1 MDRTLSLNEAK
12 TMIKYIIE
20 NNQLVQ
26 QAGQTPIAIGLE
38 SPPGIGKTTLVTD
51 IANEL
56 NMDLVML
63 NLAQLD
69 ELGDLV
75 GLPLKEYEFCD
86 EEGNCKWVPEKT
98 VAFYQNSPGW
108 KFNENTRTNY
118 SKPFWFKEES
128 KGILLCLDDFNRSI
142 TKFAQATMELIN
154 KQEYYSWK
162 LPPNSQ
168 IILTNNPDDG
178 NFSVFS
184 LDAAQ
189 KTRFLEFKIRFDIDS
204 WVQWAVHNRLD
215 ERCVAF
221 VQQNHTALF
230 PQYYGGGKN
239 KETSSYPVNPRVANM
254 FFNSLRSIKDY
265 SSQINLVSD
274 LAQSTIGS
282 AAAPLFLQFIGQG
295 LDKIFT
301 SEQLLDDSID
311 KVKEN
316 LKEYVKTVKDPKYR
330 TDIAAI
336 VADRVLNELL
346 YRYVTKKDR
355 VKPTHRKRMLE
366 LLNTDFFSV
375 DIKNKIVHNILTN
388 FALNAFINEE
398 LALELRKLSK

>member
-1 MDRTLSLNEAK
+1 MDKTLSLTEAK
-12 TMIKYIIE
+12 NIIKYIIE
-20 NNQLVQ
+20 NNKQVQ
-26 QAGQTPIAIGLE
+26 TSGQTPIAIGLE

-51 IANEL
+51 LAKEL
-56 NMDLVML
+56 DMELVVL

-75 GLPLKEYEFCD
+75 GLPLKEYEFCNSAG
-86 EEGNCKWVPEKT
+86 ECIWVPEKT
-98 VAFYQNSPGW
+98 VSYYQNNTDW
-108 KFNENTRTNY
+108 VFNNNTRTNY
-118 SKPFWFKEES
+118 SKPFWYKDTD

-168 IILTNNPDDG
+168 INLTNNPDDG

-189 KTRFLEFKIRFDIDS
+189 KTRFLEFKIRFDVES
-204 WVQWAVHNRLD
+204 WVQWAVHNRVD

-230 PQYYGGGKN
+230 PQYYGST
-239 KETSSYPVNPRVANM
+239 KEGSSHPVNPRVANM
-254 FFNSLRSIKDY
+254 FFNSLKSIKDY
-265 SSQINLVSD
+265 SQNIELVAT
-274 LAQSTIGS
+274 LAQATIGH

-295 LDKIFT
+295 LDKIYT
-301 SEQLLDDSID
+301 SEQLLDESID
-311 KVKEN
+311 SVKEN
-316 LKEYVKTVKDPKYR
+316 LAQYVKSVKDSSYR

-336 VADRVLNELL
+336 VADRFLNELL
-346 YRYVTKKDR
+346 YRYLTKKDR
-355 VKPTHRKRMLE
+355 VKPSHRKRLLE

-388 FALNAFINEE
+388 FALNAFIDDN
-398 LALELRKLSK
+398 LAIELRKLSK

>member
-1 MDRTLSLNEAK
+1 MDKPLSLTEAK
-12 TMIKYIIE
+12 SIIKYIIE
-20 NNQLVQ
+20 NNKVVQ
-26 QAGQTPIAIGLE
+26 ANGGIPIAVGLE
-38 SPPGIGKTTLVTD
+38 SPPGIGKTTLITD
-51 IANEL
+51 IAREVD
-56 NMDLVML
+56 MDLVIL

-75 GLPLKEYEFCD
+75 GLPLKEYEFCNEAGD
-86 EEGNCKWVPEKT
+86 CIWIPEKT
-98 VAFYQNSPGW
+98 VSYYQNNTEW
-108 KFNENTRTNY
+108 TFNNQTRTNY
-118 SKPFWFKEES
+118 SKPFWYKENS
-128 KGILLCLDDFNRSI
+128 NGILLCLDDYNRAAP
-142 TKFAQATMELIN
+142 KFLAGCMELVN

-184 LDAAQ
+184 MDAAQ
-189 KTRFLEFKIRFDIDS
+189 KTRFMEFKIRFDIDS
-204 WVQWAVHNRLD
+204 WVQWAVHNRVD
-215 ERCVAF
+215 ERCIAF
-221 VQQNHTALF
+221 VQQNHNALF
-230 PQYYGGGKN
+230 PQYYGN
-239 KETSSYPVNPRVANM
+239 VKEGSSHPVNPRVANL

-265 SSQINLVSD
+265 SKELETVSI

-282 AAAPLFLQFIGQG
+282 AATPLFLQFIANK

-301 SEQLLDDSID
+301 SDQLLDDDID

-316 LKEYVKTVKDPKYR
+316 LKEHVKSIKDSGYR

-346 YRYVTKKDR
+346 YRYVSKKER
-355 VKPTHRKRMLE
+355 VKPSHRKRIIE

-388 FALNAFINEE
+388 FALNNFINDE